1 MIHCD
6 CLIGSTLIVFMLR
19 HVSKGVRSTV
29 CVGKLSCL
37 MHSGSCGH
45 SSSQSSTV
53 PPFNSPT
60 PPTTQMQTLDQTTIG
75 TAYSPVLGLWREHHQ
90 SPSRPYFFSWLIQS
104 LKFFPSILW
113 WNGMSKIHRKRACS
127 PVFSQIAF
135 SLEFESQSQIEGF
148 WMGQP
153 YIHNSFSL
161 CASSGTTD
169 GIKSGI
175 SKEMWWVNRIRIGE
189 RRVWWFCS
197 SVPHSAIRLKNRTFR
212 ISWRHIYQLSI
223 YFRVDKLCQQIR
235 RYFSTFLTNG
245 GI

>member
-1 MIHCD
+1 MYGQQSALANCRVSCTVEAVAIRLHSPPLCHPSTPLLLPPPKCKRWTKRQLAQHIHP
-6 CLIGSTLIVFMLR
+6 F
-19 HVSKGVRSTV
+19 
-29 CVGKLSCL
+29 
-37 MHSGSCGH
+37 SGYEG
-45 SSSQSSTV
+45 
-53 PPFNSPT
+53 N
-60 PPTTQMQTLDQTTIG
+60 TTNPHPAHI
-75 TAYSPVLGLWREHHQ
+75 
-90 SPSRPYFFSWLIQS
+90 FFSWLIQS